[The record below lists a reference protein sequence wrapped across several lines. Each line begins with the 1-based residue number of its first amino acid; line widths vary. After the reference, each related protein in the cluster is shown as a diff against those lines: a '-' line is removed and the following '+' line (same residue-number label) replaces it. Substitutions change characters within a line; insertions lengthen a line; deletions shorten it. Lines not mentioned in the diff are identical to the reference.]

1 MTYYRSKRLL
11 AMAYDPTI
19 SPSSAVNKLR
29 DMIINTPGLM
39 EALLETGY
47 RTHSRV
53 LTHKQE
59 EIIQNRL
66 GEP

>member
-1 MTYYRSKRLL
+1 
-11 AMAYDPTI
+11 MAYDPTI